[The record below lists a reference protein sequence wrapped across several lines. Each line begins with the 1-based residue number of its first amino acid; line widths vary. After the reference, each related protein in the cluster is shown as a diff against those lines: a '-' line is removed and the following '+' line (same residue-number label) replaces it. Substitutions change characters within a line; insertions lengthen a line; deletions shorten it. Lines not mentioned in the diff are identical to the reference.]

1 MIDPVRLHS
10 DEPARQ
16 AGGSDDHTVPS
27 NGPGGRLGDE
37 RRRQGLSLGDIA
49 RQLKLSVRQI
59 EALER
64 DDYNCFSGM
73 VFVRG
78 FMRNYAKLLQLDAE
92 ALVAQLPGTA
102 TPAAMVGEPVQAV
115 PMPQPAAT
123 PGGKRGYGWL
133 IAALVFGG
141 LLLAAMY
148 EGRQHRNNS
157 SANAPVQI
165 QPGAPVSPQHAESPP
180 AGLAAPMPGVAA
192 QSATA
197 AASAVAV
204 APAAAPASPL
214 PATPPPTAA
223 ISPAGLP
230 AEPTRPVTP
239 VPAATPTAATPA
251 TAAST
256 PAPTS
261 ARPTPLTTPVAP
273 PASVTATAPA
283 SPATAQNAPVPAAT
297 PAGGQ
302 LRLKFDAEAWVE
314 VKDASGAL
322 VYSQLGTAG
331 SEQVVQGRPPLHLV
345 IGNAHAVK
353 VTYQGRVVDLGPHTR
368 VDVAR
373 LVLE

>member
-180 AGLAAPMPGVAA
+180 AGLAAPMPGAAA

-204 APAAAPASPL
+204 APVAAPASPL
-214 PATPPPTAA
+214 PATPPPTPAP
-223 ISPAGLP
+223 SPAALP
-230 AEPTRPVTP
+230 AEPARAGAP
-239 VPAATPTAATPA
+239 VPAATPTPVTPA
-251 TAAST
+251 AAPT
-256 PAPTS
+256 PAPAS
-261 ARPTPLTTPVAP
+261 AKPAAVTTPVP
-273 PASVTATAPA
+273 PPTSVTATAPA
-283 SPATAQNAPVPAAT
+283 APATAPKPPAPAAP

-314 VKDASGAL
+314 VKDGSGAL
-322 VYSQLGTAG
+322 VFSQLGTAG